1 MFCFVQGY
9 KGAWSVAALSFRN
22 SNFTPTSL
30 RFYFNTGTNVTLE
43 GSQDPHSGWVDSH
56 GQQVRERLSAIC
68 GCAFIKVRQWWNVMQ
83 DSAKQVGRPV
93 GWSFLG
99 IAKGE
104 IRYMKMRQVSVGAV
118 PSALQGDSISI
129 SVSLS
134 P

>member
-9 KGAWSVAALSFRN
+9 EGGWSVPSLSSRN

-30 RFYFNTGTNVTLE
+30 RLFLNTGTNVTLE

-56 GQQVRERLSAIC
+56 GQQVREKLSTIC
-68 GCAFIKVRQWWNVMQ
+68 GCALIKVCQWWNVMQ
-83 DSAKQVGRPV
+83 KSEEKVGRPT

-99 IAKGE
+99 ITKGE
-104 IRYMKMRQVSVGAV
+104 IRYMKVSQVSVGVV
-118 PSALQGDSISI
+118 PPALQGDSIS
-129 SVSLS
+129 VSLS

>member
-1 MFCFVQGY
+1 M
-9 KGAWSVAALSFRN
+9 
-22 SNFTPTSL
+22 
-30 RFYFNTGTNVTLE
+30 
-43 GSQDPHSGWVDSH
+43 QDP
-56 GQQVRERLSAIC
+56 
-68 GCAFIKVRQWWNVMQ
+68 
-83 DSAKQVGRPV
+83 AKQVGRPV